1 MTSRRSGTG
10 LLDRRNERQALDDLL
25 AGARDGR
32 GGVLVLRGEAGIGKT
47 ELLKYLLGRATGCR
61 TVSVV
66 GVQSEMELSYA
77 GLHQLCAPLLSGL
90 DNLPEPQRDAL
101 RTAFGLHG
109 GAAPDRFL
117 VGLATLSLL
126 SDAAGSEPLVCV
138 IDDAQWLDRVSV
150 QTLEFVAR
158 RLLAESVALAVGV
171 REPTTGEMFTGLPEL
186 PVTGLFEEDSRKLLA
201 SVVTGPL
208 DRRVRDRIVA
218 ETRGNPLAL
227 LELPHTLT
235 VLELTG
241 DFGRS
246 GAGPVLNRLEQD
258 FLRRVRALPAETQ
271 RLLCLA
277 AAEPVGDVMLL
288 RRAAERLEI
297 AVDAAAADA
306 EASGLITLGAWARFR
321 HPLVRSAA
329 YRAAGPDD
337 LREVHR
343 ALADVTDARLDPDR
357 RAWHLA
363 RATAGPDEAVAA
375 ELERSADRA
384 QARGGVAAAAAFL
397 DRAAQLTP
405 DPTRRGARALAAA
418 QAKYQAG
425 AFDAAREL
433 AGAAELGPLD
443 DLGVARST
451 LLRGRIMTASHSA
464 GAGLPLLLEA
474 ARRLEPLDAGL
485 ARETY
490 RDAIY
495 AALTAGRLP
504 QGKGILEVAQAILAT
519 PTPAEPSRDDLL
531 LDGQARLTT
540 EGYAAGAP
548 LLLQALAA
556 FRAGGISPKEGLGWL
571 PLACRLAHS
580 TWDFESWSVL
590 SARLVDLA
598 RETGALSVL
607 PSALLLRLSNRVFAG
622 DLAGAGSLV
631 AEATAIGEATGSNFF
646 AHYSALVVEPWKGR
660 EATTQQAIDAVT
672 QDLLLRGEGKVETAT
687 QWAAAVL
694 YNGLG
699 RYAEA
704 YAAALRGCE
713 NPQELGLSLQSTVE
727 LIEAS
732 VRLGRPADAAAAVR
746 RISDMA
752 QAADTEW
759 ALGTASGVRALVSEG
774 QVADALYREAIER
787 LGGTGVRMDLARTH
801 LVYGEWLRREN
812 RRADARAQLAVAHDM
827 LSHIGAGAFAERARR
842 ELQATGARVR
852 RHSAATQVALTPQEE
867 QIARLVRDGLTN
879 PEIGAQLFIS
889 PHTVE
894 WHLRKVFSKL
904 GITSRKE
911 IRTLRLAGEAASA

>member
-1 MTSRRSGTG
+1 MTSRDSGNG
-10 LLDRRNERQALDDLL
+10 LLGRRSERQALDDLL
-25 AGARDGR
+25 AGARDGHS
-32 GGVLVLRGEAGIGKT
+32 GVLVLRGEAGIGKT

-61 TVSVV
+61 TVGAA

-126 SDAAGSEPLVCV
+126 SDAAGSEPLICV
-138 IDDAQWLDRVSV
+138 IDDAQWLDRVSA
-150 QTLEFVAR
+150 QTVEFVSR
-158 RLLAESVALAVGV
+158 RLLAESVVLAVAV

-235 VLELTG
+235 VLDLTEPY
-241 DFGRS
+241 RRTT
-246 GAGPVLNRLEQD
+246 GPVANRLEQD
-258 FLRRVRALPAETQ
+258 FLRRVQALPAETQ
-271 RLLCLA
+271 RLLFLA
-277 AAEPVGDVMLL
+277 AAEPVGDVTLL
-288 RRAAERLEI
+288 RRAAERLGI

-306 EASGLITLGAWARFR
+306 EASKLLTLGAWARFR

-329 YRAAGPDD
+329 YRAAGPAD

-343 ALADVTDARLDPDR
+343 ALADVTDAGLDPDR

-363 RATAGPDEAVAA
+363 RATPGPDEAVAA

-443 DLGVARST
+443 DLAAARST
-451 LLRGRIMTASHSA
+451 LLRGRIMTASNSA

-504 QGKGILEVAQAILAT
+504 QGQGILEVAQAILAT
-519 PTPAEPSRDDLL
+519 PTPAEPTRDDLL

-540 EGYAAGAP
+540 EGYGAGAP
-548 LLLQALAA
+548 MLLQALAA
-556 FRAGGISPKEGLGWL
+556 FRADGISPKEGLGWL

-598 RETGALSVL
+598 RGTGALSVL

-631 AEATAIGEATGSNFF
+631 AEATAIGEATGSRFF

-660 EATTQQAIDAVT
+660 EATTRQAIDAVT

-727 LIEAS
+727 LVEAS
-732 VRLGRPADAAAAVR
+732 VRLGRPADAAAAVT

-752 QAADTEW
+752 QAAGTEW
-759 ALGTASGVRALVSEG
+759 ALGTESGVRALVSQG
-774 QVADALYREAIER
+774 QQADDLYREAIER

-801 LVYGEWLRREN
+801 LLYGEWLRREN
-812 RRADARAQLAVAHDM
+812 RRADARTQLGIAHDM
-827 LSHIGAGAFAERARR
+827 LSTIGAGAFAERARR
-842 ELQATGARVR
+842 ELQATGATVR
-852 RHSAATQVALTPQEE
+852 RHSVATQAALTPQEE

-911 IRTLRLAGEAASA
+911 IRTIRLAGEPASA